1 MIFIDVFCAGQTELA
16 KPSDSLTCIAAALVL
31 LFCEVAF
38 ALWWCVFCL
47 VWFLSAAKEWS
58 TEAIEK
64 ISTRIH
70 ACLWTLSSITVLYTL
85 LTNDIVANQRTGL
98 CQVKSHVLV
107 IFQLVFV
114 VFGSILAVLTSVAL
128 KNVRRALVYL
138 YAGRSPFKLERLI
151 YRLSVTN
158 VGISVPLLVCLLC
171 NFFDTQ
177 TATLVKV
184 ALRLLSASFAA
195 LWVVSSKTFKKWNKI
210 LRPTL
215 ANKDVR
221 EIPVAKV

>member
-1 MIFIDVFCAGQTELA
+1 MFFVCFAARTELA

-31 LFCEVAF
+31 LFCEMAF

-70 ACLWTLSSITVLYTL
+70 ACLWTLSSISILYTL
-85 LTNDIVANQRTGL
+85 LSNDIVANQRTGL
-98 CQVKSHVLV
+98 CQMRSHVLV
-107 IFQLVFV
+107 IVQLVLV

-151 YRLSVTN
+151 CRLSVTN
-158 VGISVPLLVCLLC
+158 IGISVPLLVCLLC

-177 TATLVKV
+177 TAALVKV
-184 ALRLLSASFAA
+184 ALRLLCAIFAA
-195 LWVVSSKTFKKWNKI
+195 LWVVSSKTFRKWNKI
-210 LRPTL
+210 LRPAT
-215 ANKDVR
+215 ANKELR
-221 EIPVAKV
+221 EIPVVKV